1 MNSLK
6 NKIFLLLVSIL
17 LVVQAIAFWT
27 LYNDNKNQEMA
38 EINNRLT
45 TANTI
50 FTELFQ
56 RRLEYLAAF
65 SNIAAQD
72 YTLKSMLDGRTR
84 ELLITLNNHRSRINS
99 DLAMTISN
107 HGVIT
112 GQLQRISTDKK
123 AVYQEGLAAL
133 DDGSVKIGSEIGTQ
147 FRYQNWFTS
156 AQSSHIYQVD
166 SALYQVNFSP
176 VNDRNK
182 IVGWLMFGFAIDQH
196 LANEFKSITNLQ
208 TDFILKTNNNLELV
222 ASSEANN
229 ESNFT
234 NHDNSSFTQLLNEQE
249 TRSEAAGNLTKY
261 IATYTVITEWGGQE
275 LGVYMYSLRA
285 NIVSLLQEQ
294 WGQLLLLGLITLIIS
309 LASAY
314 LIAASISKP
323 INRLVEH
330 AKAIASGNFKQTIQF
345 KETNEVGQL
354 AHEFNNMQLALS
366 QREDAITRLAN
377 YDLLTNLPNRNCLYE
392 ALVQLQDKRFMLLHL
407 NMSRLKDV
415 NATLGYE
422 VGDLVI
428 KALAERLQAISVEQH
443 VQLLVHLRADEFILI
458 VDTIDVAEMSAQINK
473 ELEEIFCFQ
482 GISLQMQVRI
492 GIALYPEHTDDIT
505 KIEQMADTALH
516 HTRTTRSLI
525 QIYQPELDV
534 NSVERLNLINDLRQA
549 ISTNQL
555 ELHFQPKLC
564 LSTWKITHVE
574 ALVRWQHPKLG
585 MIPPDNFIYIA
596 EQTGHIEALTRWVLK
611 ATLIQSCEWKK
622 LGLNLNIAVN
632 ISAENLK
639 EPDFYDFVCNSLNFY
654 QVSPTQI
661 TLEVTESSVVE
672 DHESAIQ
679 LLGKFKKFG
688 IKISI
693 DDYGTGY
700 SSLAQLKYLPVHEL
714 KIDKSFIQ
722 RIENDIDDQ
731 IIVRSTI
738 DLAHNMGL
746 NVVAEGIEDEFALS
760 WLADYRCEL
769 AQGYFISHPKPASEL
784 TPWLMNP
791 PIFKQYSSLH

>member
-27 LYNDNKNQEMA
+27 LYNDNKNQEIA

-72 YTLKSMLDGRTR
+72 HVLKSMLNGRTR

-99 DLAMTISN
+99 DLAMTISIQ
-107 HGVIT
+107 GVIT
-112 GQLQRISTDKK
+112 GQLQRVNAEQKSLYKEDLT
-123 AVYQEGLAAL
+123 AL
-133 DDGSVKIGSEIGTQ
+133 DDGTVKIGSEIGTQ
-147 FRYQNWFTS
+147 FRYPNWFDS
-156 AQSSHIYQVD
+156 SQSTHIYQLD
-166 SALYQVNFSP
+166 NAIYQVNFSP
-176 VNDRNK
+176 IKYRNE
-182 IVGWLMFGFAIDQH
+182 IVGWLMFGFVIDQH
-196 LANEFKSITNLQ
+196 LATEFKSITNLQ
-208 TDFILKTNNNLELV
+208 TDFILKTEDNIELV
-222 ASSEANN
+222 ASSESVVKDNTTTQH
-229 ESNFT
+229 FT
-234 NHDNSSFTQLLNEQE
+234 FTQLLNDKNKLSDGEHLL
-249 TRSEAAGNLTKY
+249 NKY
-261 IATYTVITEWGGQE
+261 IATYAVITQFDNQE

-294 WGQLLLLGLITLIIS
+294 WGQLLLLGLITLIVS

-330 AKAIASGNFKQTIQF
+330 AKTIASGNFKQTILF

-354 AHEFNNMQLALS
+354 ANEFNNMQLALS

-392 ALVQLQDKRFMLLHL
+392 ALVKLQDKRFMLLHL

-422 VGDLVI
+422 VGDLMI

-458 VDTIDVAEMSAQINK
+458 VDSMDVTDLSAQINK
-473 ELEEIFCFQ
+473 ELEEIFSFQ
-482 GISLQMQVRI
+482 GINLQMQVRI

-516 HTRTTRSLI
+516 HTRTTRNLI

-534 NSVERLNLINDLRQA
+534 NSVERLNLINELRLA
-549 ISTNQL
+549 ISANQL
-555 ELHFQPKLC
+555 VLYFQPKLC

-574 ALVRWQHPKLG
+574 ALVRWIHPKLG

-611 ATLIQSCEWKK
+611 AALIQSCEWKK
-622 LGLNLNIAVN
+622 IGLNINIAIN

-639 EPDFYDFVCNSLNFY
+639 EPDFYDFVCDSLNFY
-654 QVSPTQI
+654 QISPTQV

-672 DHESAIQ
+672 DHDSAIQ

-700 SSLAQLKYLPVHEL
+700 SSLAQLKHLPVHEL

-722 RIENDIDDQ
+722 RLENDIDDQ

-746 NVVAEGIEDEFALS
+746 NVVAEGIEDEFSLL

-769 AQGYFISHPKPASEL
+769 AQGFFISHPKPASEL
-784 TPWLMNP
+784 TAWLINP
-791 PIFKQYSSLH
+791 PVFDQSMSVH